1 MKAVMSIGNP
11 IKSDDNIG
19 NIILDK
25 LNVEDAKKIKG
36 EITPENFID
45 SLRIYEDIIIIDA
58 LQFDGEV
65 GEVRTFELDDI
76 KDVVISTHNVTFD
89 LLQKFLP
96 NSKIR
101 IIGIQTKNID
111 FGLKM
116 SEELEGKIGQIV
128 AKVTELL
135 KQ

>member
-19 NIILDK
+19 NIILDR
-25 LNVEDAKKIKG
+25 LHVENIKKIKG
-36 EITPENFID
+36 ETTPENFID
-45 SLRIYEDIIIIDA
+45 KLKICDEIIIIDA

-65 GEVRTFELDDI
+65 GEVRTFELDNI
-76 KDVVISTHNVTFD
+76 KDVVISTHNITFN

-96 NSKIR
+96 NSKIK
-101 IIGIQTKNID
+101 IIGIQTKKID
-111 FGLKM
+111 FGIGL
-116 SEELEGKIGQIV
+116 SEELQSKTNEIV
-128 AKVTELL
+128 EKVTSFL

>member
-19 NIILDK
+19 NIVLDR
-25 LNVEDAKKIKG
+25 LNIENIKKIKG
-36 EITPENFID
+36 ETTPENFID
-45 SLRIYEDIIIIDA
+45 KLKICEEIIIIDA

-65 GEVRTFELDDI
+65 GEVRMFELDDI
-76 KDVVISTHNVTFD
+76 KDVLISTHNITFN

-96 NSKIR
+96 NSKIK

-111 FGLKM
+111 F
-116 SEELEGKIGQIV
+116 KIGLTDELQSKLDEIV
-128 AKVTELL
+128 ERVTLFL